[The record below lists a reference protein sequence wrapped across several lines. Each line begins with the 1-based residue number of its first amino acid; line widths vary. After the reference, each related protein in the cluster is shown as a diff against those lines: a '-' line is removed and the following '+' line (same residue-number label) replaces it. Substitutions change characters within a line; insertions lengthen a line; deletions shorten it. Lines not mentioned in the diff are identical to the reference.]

1 MALFLTGMINDGA
14 RTAAN
19 GPGETRLY
27 QTATEGAV
35 GGGEGRGEGVVGA
48 DRGAGESTGSEPT
61 SPPHAPH
68 PLLAKDLTAQVPLS
82 KAPARGG
89 RQPIGREFTGRD
101 LCLESGRTY
110 LRTEVLN
117 CPSWG
122 PAPRRWLWVQT
133 WPSLLWYRR
142 CNSAAN
148 RAGSG
153 LVGSPAQA

>member
-1 MALFLTGMINDGA
+1 MVRVRRAFI
-14 RTAAN
+14 RQ
-19 GPGETRLY
+19 PRRE
-27 QTATEGAV
+27 QWEEGRR
-35 GGGEGRGEGVVGA
+35 GGGRRGGG
-48 DRGAGESTGSEPT
+48 
-61 SPPHAPH
+61 
-68 PLLAKDLTAQVPLS
+68 
-82 KAPARGG
+82 GG
-89 RQPIGREFTGRD
+89 RQRCGGVNRVRAHLPTPCPPPPPCIGSHCASAAEQGTSEREGGGGSIGREFTGRD

>member
-27 QTATEGAV
+27 QTAAEGAV

-68 PLLAKDLTAQVPLS
+68 PLLAKDLTAKVPLS

-89 RQPIGREFTGRD
+89 GGGGKPIGREFTGRD
-101 LCLESGRTY
+101 LC
-110 LRTEVLN
+110 
-117 CPSWG
+117 
-122 PAPRRWLWVQT
+122 
-133 WPSLLWYRR
+133 
-142 CNSAAN
+142 
-148 RAGSG
+148 
-153 LVGSPAQA
+153 

>member
-1 MALFLTGMINDGA
+1 MVRVRRAFI
-14 RTAAN
+14 RQ
-19 GPGETRLY
+19 PRRE
-27 QTATEGAV
+27 QWE
-35 GGGEGRGEGVVGA
+35 EGRGGG
-48 DRGAGESTGSEPT
+48 GC
-61 SPPHAPH
+61 
-68 PLLAKDLTAQVPLS
+68 
-82 KAPARGG
+82 GG
-89 RQPIGREFTGRD
+89 RQRCGGVNRVRDHLPTPCPPPPPCKGSHCASAAEQGTGERGGSLDREFTGRD

-133 WPSLLWYRR
+133 WPSLFWYRR